1 MLEGGSNEDSS
12 GDKQNEERKT
22 RENIS
27 EIKNELSEK
36 INKSTSLGQAEG
48 RERRHKRSK
57 SELRLGTLT
66 PTLQKQ
72 STLSAGTMSK
82 GVPTDWTI

>member
-1 MLEGGSNEDSS
+1 MYILRYSTEKSELNTSLLEGGSNEDSS
-12 GDKQNEERKT
+12 GDKQNEERKA

-48 RERRHKRSK
+48 RERRHR
-57 SELRLGTLT
+57 
-66 PTLQKQ
+66 
-72 STLSAGTMSK
+72 
-82 GVPTDWTI
+82 